1 MPEAKKMIEEIPIDY
16 FIQNGFAISVAL
28 YLLWERGKFNQ
39 RIASSLDEIAI
50 IVKEVCKQRG
60 STNGN

>member
-1 MPEAKKMIEEIPIDY
+1 MDMISMDY
-16 FIQNGFAISVAL
+16 LIQNGFAISVAL

-50 IVKEVCKQRG
+50 IVREVCKHRG
-60 STNGN
+60 EA

>member
-1 MPEAKKMIEEIPIDY
+1 MIEEMSLDY
-16 FIQNGFAISVAL
+16 LIQNGFAISVAL

-50 IVKEVCKQRG
+50 VVKEVCKNR
-60 STNGN
+60 SGN